1 MLFIFIVVIGA
12 SSWCLVPIDWVMR
25 TKVQRCLGQHFFLIC
40 IKLITMT
47 IATSRYSIEDY
58 LEMESNSLTK
68 HEYWNGK
75 IWEMAGGSDL
85 HNEIC
90 ARIIIELGKAL
101 EIRNLAFKIY
111 TSDMKIWIEKR
122 RRFVYPDAVA
132 IADKPIYYENRRDI
146 ITNPLLVVE
155 VSSDGTEAYD
165 LSSKFEQ
172 YRSIASFKEY
182 LIISQT
188 EQMVTR
194 YFLEKENL
202 WSMTDYVGQD
212 TLIPLQ
218 SMGVEIPLKG
228 IYWGVDFH

>member
-1 MLFIFIVVIGA
+1 MLF
-12 SSWCLVPIDWVMR
+12 
-25 TKVQRCLGQHFFLIC
+25 C
-40 IKLITMT
+40 IKLATM
-47 IATSRYSIEDY
+47 TSRYSIDDY

-75 IWEMAGGSDL
+75 IWEMAGRSDL

-90 ARIIIELGKAL
+90 ARIIIELDKAL
-101 EIRNLAFKIY
+101 EASNLAFKIY
-111 TSDMKIWIEKR
+111 TSDMKVWIEKHH
-122 RRFVYPDAVA
+122 RFVYPDALA
-132 IADKPIYYENRRDI
+132 IADKPSYYENRRDI

-188 EQMVTR
+188 ERMVTR
-194 YFLEKENL
+194 YFREKENL
-202 WSMTDYVGQD
+202 WSMTDYAEPD
-212 TLIPLQ
+212 ALIPLQ
-218 SMGVEIPLKG
+218 SMGLEVPLKG
-228 IYWGVDFH
+228 IYWGVDLP